1 MKYILFY
8 AMTDLVKNATIQ
20 THVVYFFEQRLVELA
35 CLTDF
40 YFYFLLTTFKTISTI
55 YYCLSQY
62 RT

>member
-1 MKYILFY
+1 MQL
-8 AMTDLVKNATIQ
+8 Q
-20 THVVYFFEQRLVELA
+20 THVIYFFEQRLVELA

-40 YFYFLLTTFKTISTI
+40 YFYFLLTTFKKISKI